1 MDGQV
6 LAAIITAIFAV
17 LMSLL
22 NIIITLKDRK
32 ATLVVQ
38 NIASNRIKW
47 IEDMRKIMQEFAEAY
62 IKEDKEQLKIIR
74 SKMDVYMKFDDES
87 YEDLYLRIDE
97 CMKNQYTDSGYKGFM
112 RECQNVLQRV
122 WKRMKIE
129 TGMDIKDD
137 LAIRKKVLGH

>member
-17 LMSLL
+17 L
-22 NIIITLKDRK
+22 
-32 ATLVVQ
+32 
-38 NIASNRIKW
+38 
-47 IEDMRKIMQEFAEAY
+47 
-62 IKEDKEQLKIIR
+62 
-74 SKMDVYMKFDDES
+74 
-87 YEDLYLRIDE
+87 YLRIDE
-97 CMKNQYTDSGYKGFM
+97 CMKSQYTDSGYEEFM